1 MLRAE
6 DDPTALPAVPT
17 RFHEHVRYDC
27 AVTAPKPAP
36 ISRRERPAKPALTRQ
51 GIIDAALTILR
62 DEGLHKVTMRRIAA
76 ALDTGPASLYVYV
89 HNTADLHAQILD
101 ALLGPVVVTAAPLAG
116 TWRDRL
122 KALLTNYLEIL
133 VGHPQIARMAM
144 STQPSGP
151 NYLALAEAILALLNE
166 GGVSGQAA
174 AWGLDLLLLYP
185 TAIAVEHSAPTPA
198 GQKADEI
205 AALAT
210 NIATADATRYP
221 HIVALREPLIS
232 GDGRAR
238 TDWALDVLLD
248 GILAA
253 GRTPRR

>member
-1 MLRAE
+1 
-6 DDPTALPAVPT
+6 
-17 RFHEHVRYDC
+17 
-27 AVTAPKPAP
+27 VTSAKPAP

-51 GIIDAALTILR
+51 GIIDAALAILR

-89 HNTADLHAQILD
+89 HNTGDLHAQILD
-101 ALLGPVVVTAAPLAG
+101 ALLGPVVAAAPGAG

-122 KALLTNYLEIL
+122 KALLTSYQDVL
-133 VGHPQIARMAM
+133 VHHREIARMAM

-151 NYLALAEAILALLNE
+151 NYMALAEAILGLLSE
-166 GGVSGQAA
+166 GGVSDRAA

-198 GQKADEI
+198 AQKADELS
-205 AALAT
+205 ALAM
-210 NIATADATRYP
+210 NIATADAVRYP
-221 HIVALREPLIS
+221 QIVRLGDQLMS
-232 GDGRAR
+232 GDGPAR

-248 GILAA
+248 GILTA
-253 GRTPRR
+253 GTRTPTA